1 MHFEDPAKT
10 AREFHR
16 MGDHDERDAFI
27 AIHLDKQVSKVLG
40 RCAIEGSGRFIGEE
54 QPRLIDQRANY
65 RNALSFTAR
74 ELARALQLA
83 RPEADTLKQTF
94 GARVRLIVPVLSPRR
109 RVLA

>member
-1 MHFEDPAKT
+1 MHFEDPAKS
-10 AREFHR
+10 ACEFHR

-27 AIHLDKQVSKVLG
+27 AIHLDKQVSKVFG

-94 GARVRLIVPVLSPRR
+94 GARVRLIVPAPSPRR
-109 RVLA
+109 RALA